1 MTRRRISVRVFLL
14 AAVLALIVLPVASGT
29 AAWFIERER
38 HNADLQQRVHA
49 AIAELRAQ
57 REGIALKDKDSLFR
71 LDRRIASL
79 HLVAQYGLIDKLAPD
94 KTTIDS
100 QVVADH
106 PKGGPD
112 RNKPKSPPP
121 NWHAHDF
128 VIPMGAA
135 RPSAAIAGTLYYPPA
150 SLTARAFVALV
161 AGVFVLLAGLGVTVW
176 VAGRWI
182 VKPLSRLSLEVDK
195 IAGGD
200 LAVTPPRSPLSE
212 VANVAAAIDGMANAL
227 GESGAQQAAADEARR
242 FLVTAVAHDL
252 RTPLFT
258 LRGHVEAIA
267 KGIGDPAEHLAK
279 TEERAASIERLIASL
294 FAYARHDYA
303 PQEPQLGDVVL
314 GDLISRVAAAFHR
327 DVFVL
332 EGDERLTVV
341 ADEERLERVLANVFD
356 NALRHGPPDSAVE
369 VSWYERGSTVEVTV
383 ADRGPGIDADLLPQ
397 IFLPMVRGDRSRSS
411 ETGGAGL
418 GLTIAKR
425 LIESQG
431 GSIAAE
437 NRPGG
442 GAEVTLMLRRAT
454 ATLAAAPHDPVERY
468 V

>member
-1 MTRRRISVRVFLL
+1 VFLL
-14 AAVLALIVLPVASGT
+14 AAVLTLTVLPVASGT

-38 HNADLQQRVHA
+38 QNADLQQRFHA

-71 LDRRIASL
+71 VDRRIASL
-79 HLVAQYGLIDKLAPD
+79 HLVAQFGLIDKLAPPD
-94 KTTIDS
+94 KRKADS
-100 QVVADH
+100 QVVPD
-106 PKGGPD
+106 PKLVGPQQ
-112 RNKPKSPPP
+112 NKPKAPPP
-121 NWHAHDF
+121 SWHAHDF

-135 RPSAAIAGTLYYPPA
+135 RPAAAVVGTLYYPPA

-161 AGVFVLLAGLGVTVW
+161 AGVLVLLAGLGVTVW

-200 LAVTPPRSPLSE
+200 LAVTPPRSPISE
-212 VANVAAAIDGMANAL
+212 VANVAAAIDGMAHAL

-258 LRGHVEAIA
+258 LRGHLEAIA
-267 KGIGDPAEHLAK
+267 NGIGDPAEHLAK
-279 TEERAASIERLIASL
+279 AEQRAVSIERLIASL

-303 PQEPQLGDVVL
+303 PQEARLADVVL
-314 GDLISRVAAAFHR
+314 GDLISRVAAGFHR

-332 EGDERLTVV
+332 EGDERLKVV
-341 ADEERLERVLANVFD
+341 ADEERLERVLANVVD
-356 NALRHGPPDSAVE
+356 NALRHSPPGSAVE
-369 VSWYERGSTVEVTV
+369 VSWHERGSTVEVTV
-383 ADRGPGIDADLLPQ
+383 ADRGPGIEADLLPQ

-411 ETGGAGL
+411 ATGGAGL

-431 GSIAAE
+431 GAIAAE
-437 NRPGG
+437 NRAGG
-442 GAEVTLMLRRAT
+442 GAELTLRLPRAA
-454 ATLAAAPHDPVERY
+454 ATLATAPHG
-468 V
+468 